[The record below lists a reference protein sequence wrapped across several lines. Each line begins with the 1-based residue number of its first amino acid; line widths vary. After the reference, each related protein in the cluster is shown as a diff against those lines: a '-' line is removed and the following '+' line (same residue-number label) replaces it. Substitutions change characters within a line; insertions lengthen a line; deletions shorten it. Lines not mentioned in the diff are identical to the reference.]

1 MIIQSLFNFLF
12 GLIDNT
18 ISILPVFP
26 QIELFS
32 NYDFSEFDTILS
44 QSFAILGYFL
54 PVNVILLIIASE
66 LLINHFN
73 LVTAV
78 FYRIKHSLPFI

>member
-18 ISILPVFP
+18 ISILPTFP
-26 QIELFS
+26 QIELFN
-32 NYDFSEFDTILS
+32 NYDFSEFSTILT
-44 QSFAILGYFL
+44 QSFNILGYFL
-54 PVNVILLIIASE
+54 PVNVILLIIGSE

-78 FYRIKHSLPFI
+78 FYRIKHSLPFV